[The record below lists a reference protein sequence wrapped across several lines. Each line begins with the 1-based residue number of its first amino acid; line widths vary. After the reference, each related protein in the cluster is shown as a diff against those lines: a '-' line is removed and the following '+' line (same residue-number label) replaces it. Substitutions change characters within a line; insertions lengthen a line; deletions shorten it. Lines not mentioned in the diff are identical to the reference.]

1 MNYIL
6 TWFEGNQKLKK
17 RKQFTNKTIQSY
29 GFAFKQK
36 FVGEIESGQ
45 IIIDSIIPDKSISL
59 FTFRF

>member
-29 GFAFKQK
+29 GFAFKPK
-36 FVGEIESGQ
+36 FVSEIESGQ
-45 IIIDSIIPDKSISL
+45 MILDSINPVKSISP